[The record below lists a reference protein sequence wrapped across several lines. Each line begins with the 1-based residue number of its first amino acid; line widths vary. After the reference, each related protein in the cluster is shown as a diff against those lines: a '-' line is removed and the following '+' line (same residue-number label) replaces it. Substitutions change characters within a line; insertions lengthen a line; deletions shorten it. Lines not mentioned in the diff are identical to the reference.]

1 MEGQPHSAQD
11 HDEAQFF
18 NAFST
23 LMEQATTLGLDH
35 ITERMQQI
43 LEQSPA
49 AYTTS
54 AGTIVDSG
62 SIGPAHTLPS
72 HADEAFRNHMNYKE
86 NIAHGLIHA
95 NAAIRLEIE
104 GSVEG
109 AFDALN
115 TEAYQV
121 TAWVRRHAT

>member
-1 MEGQPHSAQD
+1 MEGQPHSGQD

-35 ITERMQQI
+35 ITEGMQQI
-43 LEQSPA
+43 LEQAPA
-49 AYTTS
+49 ACTTS
-54 AGTIVDSG
+54 GGTIVDLDSG
-62 SIGPAHTLPS
+62 GPAHTLPS
-72 HADEAFRNHMNYKE
+72 HANEAFRNQMSYRV

-95 NAAIRLEIE
+95 NAAIQLEVE